1 MELANR
7 IKKIR
12 EAYKFTQAEIA
23 ARCNMS
29 PSAYG
34 KIERKA
40 CSSSFDT
47 LTKVANALEVDL
59 TFLVDITNPNYVLRK
74 NNL

>member
-1 MELANR
+1 MQLANR
-7 IKKIR
+7 VRKIR
-12 EAYKFTQAEIA
+12 EAKNLIQAEIA
-23 ARCNMS
+23 DKSNMS

-40 CSSSFDT
+40 GSSSFDT
-47 LTKVANALEVDL
+47 LSKVANALNVDI
-59 TFLVDITNPNYVLRK
+59 TFLVDISNPNYSMTK